1 MTSTRIIISSSIIFF
16 ALALNFFLGDPVSES
31 LLENTAR
38 NDPDLYMLNA
48 KIQRYSEYG
57 VLDYELSAN
66 KFTHFPLTNLTTLET
81 PSLTLLSKGSTPWKI
96 NAEHGRLMPAS
107 PFREEVV
114 ELWNNVSAVKQE
126 SNGQVIHIT
135 TDSLAVFPDK
145 NYAETNERV
154 REDNCFLS
162 YVRGYPPSFATLGGS
177 SRHWRVAPPPLLG
190 HPAPDLP
197 VRMGEETK
205 IGSEGKMDQ
214 KLVQL
219 LLREVGA

>member
-81 PSLTLLSKGSTPWKI
+81 PSLMLLSKGSTPWKI

-154 REDNCFLS
+154 NIINNHVTTTAAGLRADFELNKFVFLS
-162 YVRGYPPSFATLGGS
+162 TDSHRVNTTYIPS
-177 SRHWRVAPPPLLG
+177 G
-190 HPAPDLP
+190 H
-197 VRMGEETK
+197 R
-205 IGSEGKMDQ
+205 
-214 KLVQL
+214 
-219 LLREVGA
+219 